1 MSYCNLGRR
10 NTRETTMSTEVSV
23 VRVYLTEGE
32 TQLKTLIKRLRDWEK
47 LRGVTIFR
55 GISGFGSSGV
65 IHGADLVD
73 LSLNLPMV
81 VEFFDTPDKI
91 DQIWEHLNQIIKPGH
106 MVRWNAQVNE

>member
-1 MSYCNLGRR
+1 
-10 NTRETTMSTEVSV
+10 MSTEVSV

-32 TQLKTLIKRLRDWEK
+32 AQLKTLIKRLRDWEK

>member
-1 MSYCNLGRR
+1 
-10 NTRETTMSTEVSV
+10 MSTEVSV

-32 TQLKTLIKRLRDWEK
+32 AQLNTLIKRLRDWEK